1 MKKKFLL
8 RGMLGFPLGLAM
20 GYLITIFISLT
31 VSDGRYYPCVP
42 ELSAV
47 MGNEINAVLLQAV
60 LCGILG
66 TGFGACSVIWEIEN
80 WGIVKQT
87 GIYFSIISVI
97 MLPIAYVSYWMEHS
111 LKGILGYFGIF
122 VLIFAAVWIVQ
133 YTAAKHNVRKMNET
147 LCRRR
152 DAQNK
157 EI

>member
-1 MKKKFLL
+1 MKKQILL

-42 ELSAV
+42 ELAAV

-66 TGFGACSVIWEIEN
+66 AGFGACSVIWQIES
-80 WGIVKQT
+80 WGILKQT

-97 MLPIAYVSYWMEHS
+97 MLPTAYVSYWMEHS
-111 LKGILGYFGIF
+111 LKGILSYFGIF
-122 VLIFAAVWIVQ
+122 VLIFATVWIVQ
-133 YTAAKHNVRKMNET
+133 YAAARHNVRKMNDT
-147 LCRRR
+147 LYSRW
-152 DAQNK
+152 DTP
-157 EI
+157 

>member
-1 MKKKFLL
+1 MKKQILL

-42 ELSAV
+42 KLAAV

-66 TGFGACSVIWEIEN
+66 AGFGACSVIWQIES
-80 WGIVKQT
+80 WGILKQT

-97 MLPIAYVSYWMEHS
+97 MLPTAYVSYWMEHS
-111 LKGILGYFGIF
+111 LKGILSYFGIF
-122 VLIFAAVWIVQ
+122 VLIFATVWIVQ
-133 YTAAKHNVRKMNET
+133 YAAARHNVRKMNET
-147 LCRRR
+147 LYSRR
-152 DAQNK
+152 DTP
-157 EI
+157 

>member
-1 MKKKFLL
+1 MKKKLLL

-42 ELSAV
+42 ELAAV

>member
-1 MKKKFLL
+1 MKKQILL

-42 ELSAV
+42 ELAAI

-66 TGFGACSVIWEIEN
+66 AGFGACSVIWQIES
-80 WGIVKQT
+80 WGILKQT

-97 MLPIAYVSYWMEHS
+97 MLPTAYVSYWMEHS
-111 LKGILGYFGIF
+111 LKGILSYFGIF
-122 VLIFAAVWIVQ
+122 VLIFATVWIVQ
-133 YTAAKHNVRKMNET
+133 YAAARHNVRKMNET
-147 LCRRR
+147 LYSRR
-152 DAQNK
+152 DTP
-157 EI
+157 

>member
-1 MKKKFLL
+1 MKKQILL

-42 ELSAV
+42 ELAAV

-66 TGFGACSVIWEIEN
+66 AGFGACSVIWQIES
-80 WGIVKQT
+80 WGILKQT

-97 MLPIAYVSYWMEHS
+97 MLPTAYVSYWMEHS
-111 LKGILGYFGIF
+111 LKCILSYFGIF
-122 VLIFAAVWIVQ
+122 VLIFATVWIVQ
-133 YTAAKHNVRKMNET
+133 YAAARHNVRKMNET
-147 LCRRR
+147 LYSRQ
-152 DAQNK
+152 DTP
-157 EI
+157 

>member
-1 MKKKFLL
+1 MKKQILL

-31 VSDGRYYPCVP
+31 VSDGGYYPCVP
-42 ELSAV
+42 KLTAV

-66 TGFGACSVIWEIEN
+66 AGFGACSVIWQIES
-80 WGIVKQT
+80 WGILKQT

-97 MLPIAYVSYWMEHS
+97 MLPTAYVSYWMEHS
-111 LKGILGYFGIF
+111 LKGILSYFGIF

-133 YTAAKHNVRKMNET
+133 YAAARHNVRKMNET

-152 DAQNK
+152 DAP
-157 EI
+157 

>member
-1 MKKKFLL
+1 MKKQILL

-42 ELSAV
+42 ELAAV

-66 TGFGACSVIWEIEN
+66 AGFGACSVIWQIES
-80 WGIVKQT
+80 WGILKQT
-87 GIYFSIISVI
+87 GIYFSIISVM

-111 LKGILGYFGIF
+111 LKGILSYFGIF
-122 VLIFAAVWIVQ
+122 VLIFATVWIVQ
-133 YTAAKHNVRKMNET
+133 YAAARHNVRKMNET
-147 LCRRR
+147 LYSRR
-152 DAQNK
+152 DTP
-157 EI
+157 

>member
-1 MKKKFLL
+1 MKKQILL

-42 ELSAV
+42 ELAAV

-66 TGFGACSVIWEIEN
+66 AGFGACSVIWQIEN

-111 LKGILGYFGIF
+111 LKGILGYFSIF
-122 VLIFAAVWIVQ
+122 ALIFAAVWIVQ

-152 DAQNK
+152 DAP
-157 EI
+157 

>member
-1 MKKKFLL
+1 MKKQILL

-42 ELSAV
+42 ELAAV

-66 TGFGACSVIWEIEN
+66 AGFGACSVIWQIEN

-147 LCRRR
+147 LYSRR
-152 DAQNK
+152 DTP
-157 EI
+157 

>member
-1 MKKKFLL
+1 MKKQILL

-42 ELSAV
+42 ELAAV

-66 TGFGACSVIWEIEN
+66 AGFGACSVIWQIES

-111 LKGILGYFGIF
+111 LKGILGYFSIF

-152 DAQNK
+152 DAP
-157 EI
+157 

>member
-1 MKKKFLL
+1 MKKQILL

-42 ELSAV
+42 ELAAV

-66 TGFGACSVIWEIEN
+66 AGFGACSVIWQIES
-80 WGIVKQT
+80 WGILKQT

-97 MLPIAYVSYWMEHS
+97 MLPTAYVSYWMEHS
-111 LKGILGYFGIF
+111 LKGILSYFGIF
-122 VLIFAAVWIVQ
+122 VLIFLTFWIVQ
-133 YTAAKHNVRKMNET
+133 YAAARHNVRKMNET
-147 LCRRR
+147 LYSRR
-152 DAQNK
+152 DTP
-157 EI
+157 

>member
-1 MKKKFLL
+1 MKKQILL

-31 VSDGRYYPCVP
+31 VSDGRYYPYVP
-42 ELSAV
+42 ELAAV

-66 TGFGACSVIWEIEN
+66 AGFGACSVIWQIES
-80 WGIVKQT
+80 WGILKQT

-97 MLPIAYVSYWMEHS
+97 MLPTAYVSYWMEHS
-111 LKGILGYFGIF
+111 LKGILSYFGIF

-133 YTAAKHNVRKMNET
+133 YAAARHNVRKMNET
-147 LCRRR
+147 LYSRR
-152 DAQNK
+152 DTP
-157 EI
+157 

>member
-1 MKKKFLL
+1 MKKKLLL
-8 RGMLGFPLGLAM
+8 RGMLGLPLGLAM

-42 ELSAV
+42 ELAAV

>member
-1 MKKKFLL
+1 MKKQILL

-42 ELSAV
+42 ELAAV

-66 TGFGACSVIWEIEN
+66 AGFGACSVIWQIES
-80 WGIVKQT
+80 WGILKQT

-97 MLPIAYVSYWMEHS
+97 MLPTAYVSYWMEHS
-111 LKGILGYFGIF
+111 LKGILSYFGIF
-122 VLIFAAVWIVQ
+122 VLIFATVWIVQ
-133 YTAAKHNVRKMNET
+133 YAAARHNVRKMNET
-147 LCRRR
+147 LYSRR
-152 DAQNK
+152 DTP
-157 EI
+157 

>member
-1 MKKKFLL
+1 MKKQILL

-42 ELSAV
+42 ELAAV

-66 TGFGACSVIWEIEN
+66 AGFGACSVIWQIES
-80 WGIVKQT
+80 WGILKQT

-97 MLPIAYVSYWMEHS
+97 MLPTAYVSYWMEHS
-111 LKGILGYFGIF
+111 LKGILSYFGIF
-122 VLIFAAVWIVQ
+122 VLIFATVWIVQ
-133 YTAAKHNVRKMNET
+133 YAAARHDVRKMNET
-147 LCRRR
+147 LYSRR
-152 DAQNK
+152 DTP
-157 EI
+157 

>member
-1 MKKKFLL
+1 MKKQILL

-42 ELSAV
+42 ELAAV

-66 TGFGACSVIWEIEN
+66 TGFGACSVIWQIES
-80 WGIVKQT
+80 WGILKQT

-97 MLPIAYVSYWMEHS
+97 MLPTDYVSYWMEHS
-111 LKGILGYFGIF
+111 LKGL
-122 VLIFAAVWIVQ
+122 LS
-133 YTAAKHNVRKMNET
+133 
-147 LCRRR
+147 
-152 DAQNK
+152 
-157 EI
+157 

>member
-1 MKKKFLL
+1 MKKQILL

-42 ELSAV
+42 ELAAV

-66 TGFGACSVIWEIEN
+66 AGFGACSVIWQIES
-80 WGIVKQT
+80 WGILKQT

-97 MLPIAYVSYWMEHS
+97 MLPTAYVSYWMEHS
-111 LKGILGYFGIF
+111 LKGILSYFGIF
-122 VLIFAAVWIVQ
+122 VLIFATVWIVQ
-133 YTAAKHNVRKMNET
+133 YAAARHNVRKMNDT
-147 LCRRR
+147 LYSRR
-152 DAQNK
+152 DTP
-157 EI
+157 